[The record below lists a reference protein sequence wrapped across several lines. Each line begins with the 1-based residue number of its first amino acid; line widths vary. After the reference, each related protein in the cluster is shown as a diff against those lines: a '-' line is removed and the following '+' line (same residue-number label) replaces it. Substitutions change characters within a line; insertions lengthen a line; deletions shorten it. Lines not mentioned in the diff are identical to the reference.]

1 MKCPQCLVEM
11 AISNSRY
18 KLETENGAPKLF
30 IEQDLSCRSRQCVNY
45 GKVVKMLKH
54 PLAISNESTKVPETD
69 VVIDESVATD
79 KEIQTEEPTEI
90 IDGYIEPTE

>member
-1 MKCPQCLVEM
+1 MEM
-11 AISNSRY
+11 AISSSIY
-18 KLETENGAPKLF
+18 KLETENGEPKLF

-54 PLAISNESTKVPETD
+54 PLAISNESTKVPEAD

-79 KEIQTEEPTEI
+79 KEIQTEEPMEI